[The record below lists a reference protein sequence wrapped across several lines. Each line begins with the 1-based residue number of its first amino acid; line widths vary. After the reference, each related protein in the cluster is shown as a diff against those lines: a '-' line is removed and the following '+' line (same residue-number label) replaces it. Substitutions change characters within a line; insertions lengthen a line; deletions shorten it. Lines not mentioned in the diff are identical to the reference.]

1 MYIDQALKN
10 NIGESLRKD
19 EDVIIASG
27 LRVMKEFGEEILN
40 SKENYLKLLEAAN
53 IKIFTIG
60 NLYLKTLDLILIFSR
75 TFKNTRMS

>member
-27 LRVMKEFGEEILN
+27 LRVMKEFG
-40 SKENYLKLLEAAN
+40 KKY
-53 IKIFTIG
+53 
-60 NLYLKTLDLILIFSR
+60 
-75 TFKNTRMS
+75 

>member
-27 LRVMKEFGEEILN
+27 LRVMKEFGKKYLIV
-40 SKENYLKLLEAAN
+40 KKNYLKLLRGSKYKDFHDWQS
-53 IKIFTIG
+53 ISKDIRS
-60 NLYLKTLDLILIFSR
+60 DPDFSR
-75 TFKNTRMS
+75 TFKNKRMS